1 MRVYVA
7 SKFEN
12 QNAVKK
18 AMHMLRQQGH
28 FVTHD
33 WTVENADGLEG
44 TVRDDYLAHCAQ
56 KDVDGVQ
63 TAEAILLLHQPN
75 MRGAYIELG
84 IALGRGKRVFVV
96 DGLRD
101 DWTRIPIFY
110 RLPHVIHVASVED
123 AVEIMTA
130 MEL

>member
-12 QNAVKK
+12 MNAVKQ
-18 AMHMLRQQGH
+18 AMHLLQQQGH
-28 FVTHD
+28 AITHD
-33 WTVENADGLEG
+33 WTRESAEG
-44 TVRDDYLAHCAQ
+44 MEGQERDDYLARCAAA
-56 KDVDGVQ
+56 DVNGVL
-63 TAEAILLLHQPN
+63 TAQAILMLHQPN

-84 IALGRGKRVFVV
+84 IALARGIRVFVV

-110 RLPHVIHVASVED
+110 RLPHVIHTASVDD